1 MKASSKKWL
10 KTLENGAGT
19 VHETVEYSDAVEK
32 LSNIPY
38 AHKNKPPPNIT
49 PLKYKPIL
57 HTALLAVVHGIWVP
71 WRHLVPK
78 KISHGHSQNK
88 SEKSLQ

>member
-1 MKASSKKWL
+1 MKASPKKWL
-10 KTLENGAGT
+10 KTLKHGAGT

-32 LSNIPY
+32 LGNIPY
-38 AHKNKPPPNIT
+38 AHKNKPFPNIT

-57 HTALLAVVHGIWVP
+57 HTALLAVLHGIRVP

-78 KISHGHSQNK
+78 KFAHGQSQAK
-88 SEKSLQ
+88 CERSLQ